1 VDPYAVPRRRGVVR
15 AARAVGRYLLHGLEL
30 VGYAHAL
37 TVFVAA
43 EIPPRRA
50 PGADLP
56 PGHPERLVPDLPLT
70 LVERWLWAQLGSGV
84 DAQRPL

>member
-1 VDPYAVPRRRGVVR
+1 VNPYAVPWRRGVIR

-50 PGADLP
+50 PGDLP

-70 LVERWLWAQLGSGV
+70 RAERWLWAQLGSGV
-84 DAQRPL
+84 DAQRLL